1 MAMAHALHQWT
12 IDDLD
17 ALPDDGNRYELIDGD
32 LYVSPAPG
40 SPHQEVAWRLA
51 FALGKYL
58 EPLGMLDAVKIS
70 PSRLSW
76 GRTDTAV
83 DPDIW
88 ISAPDEMRLRTW
100 SHTRVPLVV
109 EVVSPS
115 SRRRDYH
122 VKRDLFQRQGVGLYW
137 IIDPRHRAASES
149 RNGAELQQVE
159 VLRWQVTADA
169 PEFAVDVRSLLDGLS
184 LTGEE

>member
-1 MAMAHALHQWT
+1 MVMAHALHQWT

-17 ALPDDGNRYELIDGD
+17 ALPEDGNRYELIDGD

-88 ISAPDEMRLRTW
+88 ISAPDEMRLRSW

-115 SRRRDYH
+115 SRRRDYEI
-122 VKRDLFQRQGVGLYW
+122 KRDLFRRQGVGVYW
-137 IIDPRHRAASES
+137 IIDPRHGSAMAS
-149 RNGAELQQVE
+149 RQGADLEDV
-159 VLRWQVTADA
+159 VTLRWQVTPGA
-169 PEFAVDVRSLLDGLS
+169 PEFAIDVRSLLDGLP
-184 LTGEE
+184 LTDE